1 MDFTKL
7 TEIELPAAFDAH
19 VHLRDGEMSQL
30 VTPTIRKGGVNQVY
44 VMPNL
49 VPPIT
54 SVQQCLEY
62 RDRLQAIEP
71 NVDYLM
77 SLYLHEDIT
86 PEVIR
91 EAKKAGITG
100 VKSYPAGVTTTLHMY
115 ASNNSSFQ
123 NSSSGVL
130 DYETFYP
137 VFEEMEKQ
145 NMVLNLHGEVPSTP
159 AGTHVSSTKD
169 TKTGA
174 ITILN
179 AEPAFLPTFISLH
192 KRFPKLRII
201 LEHCSTAAALDAVR
215 SCGPSVSG
223 TITAHHLSLI
233 IDDWAGDPFCFCKP
247 VAKTPEDR
255 DALLRA
261 VVQSNGK
268 FYLGTDSAPHP
279 RGKKRGEDKVAAGV
293 FTQPYALGYVLDAL
307 QTGIERGVIKES
319 EVTKEV
325 LEGFFGV
332 WGRKFYQIKEKR
344 DEKVV
349 LKKSGEKVL
358 DVLKKEGGGDVEVVP
373 FRKGEMTWSVE
384 WK

>member
-1 MDFTKL
+1 MDITKIR
-7 TEIELPAAFDAH
+7 EIDLPAAFDAH

-30 VTPTIRKGGVNQVY
+30 VTPTIRKGGVNTVY

-54 SVQQCLEY
+54 TVKQCLEY
-62 RDRLQAIEP
+62 RDRLKAIEP
-71 NVDYLM
+71 NVEYLM

-100 VKSYPAGVTTTLHMY
+100 VKSYPAGVTT
-115 ASNNSSFQ
+115 

-159 AGTHVSSTKD
+159 SNASISPNNKD
-169 TKTGA
+169 SA

-179 AEPAFLPTFISLH
+179 AEPAFLPTLVSLH

-201 LEHCSTAAALDAVR
+201 LEHCSTAQALSTVL
-215 SCGPSVSG
+215 SCGPSVVG

-255 DALLRA
+255 DALIRA
-261 VVQSNGK
+261 VAQSKGR
-268 FYLGTDSAPHP
+268 FFLGTDSAPHP
-279 RGKKRGEDKVAAGV
+279 RVKKRGEDKVAAGV

-307 QTGIERGVIKES
+307 EKGVERGVISKE
-319 EVTKEV
+319 EVTQEG
-325 LEGFFGV
+325 LEGFFGK
-332 WGRKFYQIKEKR
+332 WGRAFYQVEDGKGER
-344 DEKVV
+344 VV
-349 LKKSGEKVL
+349 LRKGAEKIL
-358 DVLKKEGGGDVEVVP
+358 DVLSKEGGSVEVVP
-373 FRKGEMTWSVE
+373 FRRGEHTWSVE

>member
-1 MDFTKL
+1 MEFTKL
-7 TEIELPAAFDAH
+7 NEIELPAAFDAH

-54 SVQQCLEY
+54 TVKQCLEY
-62 RDRLQAIEP
+62 RDRLKAIEP

-77 SLYLHEDIT
+77 SLYLHESIT

-100 VKSYPAGVTTTLHMY
+100 VKSYPAGVTT
-115 ASNNSSFQ
+115 

-130 DYETFYP
+130 DYELFYP
-137 VFEEMEKQ
+137 VFAEMEAQ
-145 NMVLNLHGEVPSTP
+145 NMILNLHGEVPSTP
-159 AGTHVSSTKD
+159 SHAPSSSNNSSS
-169 TKTGA
+169 A

-179 AEPAFLPTFISLH
+179 AEPAFLPTFRSLH
-192 KRFPKLRII
+192 QRFPKLRII
-201 LEHCSTAAALDAVR
+201 LEHCSTAAALEAVR
-215 SCGPSVSG
+215 ACGPSVSG

-255 DALLRA
+255 DALLQA
-261 VVQSNGK
+261 VVRSGGK
-268 FYLGTDSAPHP
+268 FFLGTDSAPHD

-293 FTQPYALGYVLDAL
+293 FTQPYAVGYVLDAL
-307 QTGIERGVIKES
+307 EKGVKRGVIRE
-319 EVTKEV
+319 EEITQEV
-325 LEGFFGV
+325 LEGFFGG
-332 WGRKFYQIKEKR
+332 WGRRFYQVG
-344 DEKVV
+344 DA
-349 LKKSGEKVL
+349 SGERIVL
-358 DVLKKEGGGDVEVVP
+358 RKGGEKIVELLEKDGVGVSVVP
-373 FRKGEMTWSVE
+373 FRKGEATWSVE

>member
-1 MDFTKL
+1 VK
-7 TEIELPAAFDAH
+7 
-19 VHLRDGEMSQL
+19 
-30 VTPTIRKGGVNQVY
+30 
-44 VMPNL
+44 
-49 VPPIT
+49 
-54 SVQQCLEY
+54 QCLEY
-62 RDRLQAIEP
+62 RDRLRAIEP
-71 NVDYLM
+71 NVDYVM

-100 VKSYPAGVTTTLHMY
+100 VKSYPAGVTTV
-115 ASNNSSFQ
+115 SNIYSSTSNTMRCSRGNRERKRATATKPKINPPPQ

-137 VFEEMEKQ
+137 VFAEMEKQ

-159 AGTHVSSTKD
+159 SNTHVTTTKD
-169 TKTGA
+169 SKTGA

-192 KRFPKLRII
+192 KRFPNLRII
-201 LEHCSTAAALDAVR
+201 LEHCSTAAALTAVR

-261 VVQSNGK
+261 VVQSEGK
-268 FYLGTDSAPHP
+268 FFLGTDSAPHP

-307 QTGIERGVIKES
+307 EVGVQRGVIREE

-325 LEGFFGV
+325 LEGFFGG
-332 WGRKFYQIKEKR
+332 WGRKFYQIKDERGERVVLRKGG
-344 DEKVV
+344 EKVV
-349 LKKSGEKVL
+349 
-358 DVLKKEGGGDVEVVP
+358 DVLSKEGGGECEVVP
-373 FRKGEMTWSVE
+373 FRKGEATWGVE